1 MSVLLSKAD
10 QHATGRHHLE
20 WIVTMLNSPYRL
32 CNTATLMPKRCNS
45 GLRGNIYPVVP
56 YEPSNS
62 MDYMYRMRKKSS
74 LT

>member
-1 MSVLLSKAD
+1 
-10 QHATGRHHLE
+10 
-20 WIVTMLNSPYRL
+20 MLNSPYRL